1 MTIPTNA
8 TAEQIIAELEADGYG
23 WDISHTGRLRE
34 CRVWKWPVVVGR
46 HRPDKAESLADMLRG
61 ALADMANGGR
71 NV

>member
-23 WDISHTGRLRE
+23 WDLSNTSSWPE
-34 CRVWKWPVVVGR
+34 CRIWKWPYVKGR
-46 HRPDKAESLADMLRG
+46 YRPSKTEPLADMLRG